1 MRGFA
6 LFTGS
11 ARCHG
16 RPAEHGWKWQVWP
29 DSGWPVSRV
38 RVRVVQ
44 DGGEHSTWNSGLGLV
59 RRTRESVS
67 QVRWAGRRRLK
78 VVRLY
83 GVKFKLVRL
92 ER

>member
-1 MRGFA
+1 M
-6 LFTGS
+6 
-11 ARCHG
+11 
-16 RPAEHGWKWQVWP
+16 
-29 DSGWPVSRV
+29 
-38 RVRVVQ
+38 Q